1 MVVYSLP
8 ALSYLLHRY
17 SRVAGK
23 IWKLPVEGK
32 ECKISGYLKNIL
44 QTDSLPICKLASCLF
59 SRLNIIDT

>member
-8 ALSYLLHRY
+8 ALSYLLHRN

-32 ECKISGYLKNIL
+32 ECKISCYLKSIL
-44 QTDSLPICKLASCLF
+44 QTGACPFANWQAVCFPDSI
-59 SRLNIIDT
+59 